1 MHVHLDKPGLPS
13 ASSVVSH
20 DLEEKAEHVVMN
32 PKSQWFAPS
41 KIKPFEIET
50 IGSKGEG
57 AFARTAARIGASE
70 TERFLG
76 TEVGE
81 SLAESAA
88 RRYVVSAVLT
98 NPEIYT
104 EPGAMMDMFAQQ
116 AQEGI
121 MELYGYQKTAHPKKG
136 DGIYT
141 ERVDHV
147 TIGALMY
154 GLDKKMKDAK
164 DAKDFVKNVLLP
176 QINSLQISQKIAGN
190 RMGFVDKYGKG
201 LMIPQDAANFY
212 IDRNFEMK
220 TPTTIGEL
228 VVELQKLEKLS
239 DNPKDSFLYR
249 NEVQENFLANKLITR
264 FLIKYIDNK
273 GGGDEVAKAVHKL
286 RFSKRGWSY
295 PWQDSS
301 DDGNKLN
308 LKSMNKD
315 WKEWS
320 EKVGKEADHVQA
332 MLLQRKLPDPD
343 TIASNNQSKPSWWE
357 GHQLQLGRHWDPKG
371 KVWVNRDGTRVVP
384 VDKDGKPILPKPKV
398 DFDKIKKQGFGKE
411 PSKMVKKQ
419 TTKHVPQSAEEFLKQ
434 NPDMDP
440 RVAAKKQ
447 AEKDA
452 YVAHFQGKDAAEV
465 IARREAAAKKK
476 AEEDAKAPI
485 PKQEA
490 AKNKKVA
497 DDHLDKWAPK
507 NQGVKV
513 DYDRWLEREKGKA
526 PAQREADWKDFKHEM
541 FKRYDLVW
549 DEADFRFIDK
559 MKVADKHDDAA
570 AKKLWDKMQKKSAE
584 KPRADAEDPY
594 VQAEKD
600 EKAAFEKYK
609 HKMDVERGLVFDDD
623 KMKFVKKPVPVVPV
637 PPAPVVPVPPAP
649 VVHHPVVHQPI
660 PPHDKKQNHIMPPS
674 VPTPVHKKPAT
685 HVAVSKPAPVVT
697 PSGPVSIPVGEK
709 KNPAVWGG
717 PYGYGARVFHELH
730 IADDRAPHHLP
741 ANVAIHVQTNIPQHL
756 AQGAV
761 PVPPGPAKP

>member
-104 EPGAMMDMFAQQ
+104 EPGAMMSMFAQQ

-154 GLDKKMKDAK
+154 GLDKKMKEAK

-384 VDKDGKPILPKPKV
+384 VDKDGKPILPKSKV

-411 PSKMVKKQ
+411 PTKMVKKQ

-434 NPDMDP
+434 RPDMDP
-440 RVAAKKQ
+440 QVAAKKQ

-476 AEEDAKAPI
+476 VTPVALDWSTYGKDGFQTDYYRFLKEEQGRTPVQREKDLVDFKREVAYKKYNKVWDKTKFAFVDRPGGIDPAKHDKAEDQRIVDLMKRHTVDMDWSTYGKGGIKA
-485 PKQEA
+485 
-490 AKNKKVA
+490 
-497 DDHLDKWAPK
+497 
-507 NQGVKV
+507 
-513 DYDRWLEREKGKA
+513 DYDKFLQEEKGRT
-526 PAQREADWKDFKHEM
+526 PAQKDKDWKEFQHEVAFK
-541 FKRYDLVW
+541 KYDLVW
-549 DEADFRFIDK
+549 DDKKFSFVDK
-559 MKVADKHDDAA
+559 MKVADKHD
-570 AKKLWDKMQKKSAE
+570 K
-584 KPRADAEDPY
+584 AED
-594 VQAEKD
+594 
-600 EKAAFEKYK
+600 
-609 HKMDVERGLVFDDD
+609 ERILALEE
-623 KMKFVKKPVPVVPV
+623 KMKKKPAHVAVPV
-637 PPAPVVPVPPAP
+637 P
-649 VVHHPVVHQPI
+649 
-660 PPHDKKQNHIMPPS
+660 S
-674 VPTPVHKKPAT
+674 PT
-685 HVAVSKPAPVVT
+685 VT
-697 PSGPVSIPVGEK
+697 PSGPISVPVGEK
-709 KNPAVWGG
+709 KNTAVWGG
-717 PYGYGARVFHELH
+717 PYGYGARIFHELH
-730 IADDRAPHHLP
+730 IADDKAPHHLP
-741 ANVAIHVQTNIPQHL
+741 ANLAIHVQTHLPQHL
-756 AQGAV
+756 ASGAV
-761 PVPPGPAKP
+761 PVPPGPTKP